1 MKEMIIYSL
10 VIYVLAILSLIAVF
24 LMGNFVLSIFFDC
37 YYEYFWIPVSVTK
50 IQEEFKRKSGK

>member
-1 MKEMIIYSL
+1 MIIYSL

>member
-24 LMGNFVLSIFFDC
+24 LMGNFVLSITLLGALDSQNMLV
-37 YYEYFWIPVSVTK
+37 E
-50 IQEEFKRKSGK
+50 